1 MSVSAELMH
10 GSLKGLL
17 LGGWAAGSYLLL
29 VFLFQG
35 INSMVRQRKR
45 FRSFGIRS
53 SPRRGTWA
61 SITQLKPVKHLA
73 EEMEVADM
81 KIGVEVV
88 MAFMLLI
95 GLTGFFGSDA
105 AMGLLQQRY
114 AYGVISAPGYH
125 VWTLSGAVAILLG
138 SLPYFY
144 VRFRVQHKRHRIALR
159 MIMLVQNLI
168 GHYRPSLTLAD
179 IIVKSSR
186 TMPDEVKS
194 EWRRLELALHM
205 KPVDEA
211 LYEFARRVQSEWADD
226 LADLLLIG
234 AHYGTD
240 MTESLHHLV
249 SRMQTAKRNEENR
262 LAMITVYR
270 LGTSFMIGFA
280 FFVVGFNIYADAANY
295 SHYFLNP
302 GGKMLLIVSF
312 AVMFVS
318 MLLVVRSGRKAF

>member
-1 MSVSAELMH
+1 MSVSAELLY
-10 GSLKGLL
+10 GGLKGFM
-17 LGGWAAGSYLLL
+17 LGGWAAGSFLLIAAVL
-29 VFLFQG
+29 KA
-35 INSMVRQRKR
+35 VRSALLRR
-45 FRSFGIRS
+45 SRLRSFGFS
-53 SPRRGTWA
+53 RGTLA
-61 SITQLKPVKHLA
+61 TVTRLKPVKHLA
-73 EEMEVADM
+73 DEMEVAEM
-81 KIGVEVV
+81 NIGVEIIL
-88 MAFMLLI
+88 AFMLLL
-95 GLTGFFGSDA
+95 GLTGLFGSDA
-105 AMGLLQQRY
+105 VIGLLQQRY
-114 AYGVISAPGYH
+114 AVQGVNGPGYH
-125 VWTLSGAVAILLG
+125 VWTLSGAVAVLIG

-144 VRFRVQHKRHRIALR
+144 VRFRVQRKRHRIALR

-211 LYEFARRVQSEWADD
+211 LYEFAGRVQSEWADD

-249 SRMQTAKRNEENR
+249 SRMQTAKRHEENR

-295 SHYFLNP
+295 SHYFLDS
-302 GGKMLLIVSF
+302 GGKWLLILSF
-312 AVMFVS
+312 AVMFIS